1 MTTLL
6 IPGCL
11 SWRRLSFA
19 ILLICANV
27 GLTVST
33 MMMSISSFL
42 RQEYLPGED
51 ILRHFVLVERDL
63 VLVLVE
69 TGVARLSILTPL
81 EPEGMGWEWGI
92 DEAADNDIDLLL
104 APSFLLSESRM
115 EDWSS
120 AVPEPEK
127 RDSSCRGK
135 VEGAYWGGQFSDNG
149 D

>member
-11 SWRRLSFA
+11 SWRRLSFT
-19 ILLICANV
+19 IFLICANV

-69 TGVARLSILTPL
+69 TGVARLSMMTPL
-81 EPEGMGWEWGI
+81 EGMGWEWGI
-92 DEAADNDIDLLL
+92 DEAADNDVDLLL
-104 APSFLLSESRM
+104 APSFVLSESRR

-135 VEGAYWGGQFSDNG
+135 VEGAYWGGHVSDNG